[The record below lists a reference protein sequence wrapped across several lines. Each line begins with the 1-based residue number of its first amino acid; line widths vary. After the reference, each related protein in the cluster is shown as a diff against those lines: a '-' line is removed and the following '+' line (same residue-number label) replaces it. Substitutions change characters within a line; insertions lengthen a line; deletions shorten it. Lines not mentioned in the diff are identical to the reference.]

1 MMCIKAKHSHII
13 VIITS
18 GAIVPHMD
26 STQTAQKGW
35 LKLLIAAPPDISDD
49 SLLLLISLLFSG
61 WSHWWGE
68 AAMPRGKNYTPSLLP
83 ACLLTEDPALGV
95 APADTTASMTGGWSA
110 QSVGNPVLPPRLS
123 YRRVLL
129 LTPVLCHLRGPQIS
143 CRLVP
148 LSPLHTNSFSLSL
161 LVSLSLSLRGLLTH
175 TVVCSHRTR
184 YCRYAARSERR
195 DDLSFSTACI
205 SRRTVL
211 SWLRGAP
218 RPLRSPPRVGEPRF
232 NSVDLNKIYLHPT
245 TRLVNTRKNK
255 LFNFWSP
262 RCILT
267 LNPIPKL
274 LHISHKT
281 NRGVTKGR
289 ISGALLWQCHTCSSV
304 FDLAWLC
311 GHHGAGVWTLFQLP
325 FAERSRQTSLP
336 FSSCF
341 ISLPRPTNGCREIQ
355 KNTNKTLPRH

>member
-1 MMCIKAKHSHII
+1 MCIKAKHSHII

-49 SLLLLISLLFSG
+49 SLLLPISLLFSG

-68 AAMPRGKNYTPSLLP
+68 AAMPRGKLYPLAAASL
-83 ACLLTEDPALGV
+83 
-95 APADTTASMTGGWSA
+95 SA
-110 QSVGNPVLPPRLS
+110 
-123 YRRVLL
+123 
-129 LTPVLCHLRGPQIS
+129 HRGPGHGSGS
-143 CRLVP
+143 CWYHSQYDWRLVGP
-148 LSPLHTNSFSLSL
+148 IGWEPCSPPGYHIAVSSCWLLFSATWEGHRLVAVWSPWAPFTLTLSLS
-161 LVSLSLSLRGLLTH
+161 VSWSLALSLRGLLTH

-218 RPLRSPPRVGEPRF
+218 RPLRSPPRVREPWF

-245 TRLVNTRKNK
+245 TSLVNTRKQAVQFLIAQMYFDGNPHPEVVTHQSQDESGLRKAELAAHRCDSATLLPPSLISRGCVDTTALECELCFNSSSPNVAGK
-255 LFNFWSP
+255 LHS
-262 RCILT
+262 
-267 LNPIPKL
+267 
-274 LHISHKT
+274 
-281 NRGVTKGR
+281 
-289 ISGALLWQCHTCSSV
+289 
-304 FDLAWLC
+304 
-311 GHHGAGVWTLFQLP
+311 
-325 FAERSRQTSLP
+325 P
-336 FSSCF
+336 FSCCF

>member
-1 MMCIKAKHSHII
+1 MAARGGSGVCLVLSAPGVGAFPRLLNGTSGLEQPLESQLTALQNAILKLSSTPCSHRGRRRMCWVRCSQTWWGRNFWGRHGIKGRLIEGRELQRDRGKKKERKRMMMCIKAKHSHII

-161 LVSLSLSLRGLLTH
+161 LVSLSLSLSGASWRTQLSAPTGH
-175 TVVCSHRTR
+175 GTVDMR
-184 YCRYAARSERR
+184 
-195 DDLSFSTACI
+195 
-205 SRRTVL
+205 
-211 SWLRGAP
+211 RGA
-218 RPLRSPPRVGEPRF
+218 RGEMTSAFPLPVFPGALYSPGSEAP
-232 NSVDLNKIYLHPT
+232 
-245 TRLVNTRKNK
+245 LV
-255 LFNFWSP
+255 LCVPLPEWGSP
-262 RCILT
+262 DLT
-267 LNPIPKL
+267 LLI
-274 LHISHKT
+274 
-281 NRGVTKGR
+281 
-289 ISGALLWQCHTCSSV
+289 
-304 FDLAWLC
+304 
-311 GHHGAGVWTLFQLP
+311 
-325 FAERSRQTSLP
+325 
-336 FSSCF
+336 
-341 ISLPRPTNGCREIQ
+341 
-355 KNTNKTLPRH
+355 